1 MAVLETA
8 VLVVLLANAVQAV
21 DMTVVE
27 GAVGTNVVIATIAK
41 IEAAQVFDSDRR
53 FLRRIAYV
61 ETRDGESPPAGE
73 GDDYGGMWHVS
84 RSDFERTQQD
94 ERLADTRKEIEQTFQ
109 EIEAWD
115 TVKWEELNKP
125 LWSALAA
132 RLVIRLAELNSM
144 IDIPTSSDVKGQG
157 VFWKNYYNEAG
168 DVDRFQTDVETLT
181 ESESKKHCLHDK
193 YCYKCYI

>member
-1 MAVLETA
+1 MAVLEAA

-27 GAVGTNVVIATIAK
+27 GTGGTNVVIATIAK

-53 FLRRIAYV
+53 LLRRIAYV

-115 TVKWEELNKP
+115 MVKWEELNKP
-125 LWSALAA
+125 LLSALAA

-168 DVDRFQTDVETLT
+168 DVDRFQTDVETLI
-181 ESESKKHCLHDK
+181 ESESKTLFA
-193 YCYKCYI
+193 